1 MSLPEFRPAAPAAG
15 FTLLEAIVAFAIVAS
30 TLAALYGLI
39 GQGTRSLAASE
50 DRMIAALLADSE
62 LARATV
68 EDLAAGTAEAVFD
81 NRFRIRSTIAPE
93 RDLDQKLRATPF
105 TAVAIEVSVTRAGES
120 TPLVKL
126 ATLRIRPRETA
137 RAR

>member
-1 MSLPEFRPAAPAAG
+1 VSPRKFRPAAPAAG

-50 DRMIAALLADSE
+50 DRMVAALLADSE

-68 EDLAAGTAEAVFD
+68 EDLASGTAEAVFD
-81 NRFRIRSTIAPE
+81 NRFHVRSTIVPE

-105 TAVAIEVSVTRAGES
+105 TAVAIEVTVTRSGES
-120 TPLVKL
+120 TPLVRL
-126 ATLRIRPRETA
+126 TTLRLRPRETA

>member
-1 MSLPEFRPAAPAAG
+1 MSHRKFRPAAPAAG

-50 DRMIAALLADSE
+50 DRMVAALLAESD

-68 EDLAAGTAEAVFD
+68 EDLATGTAEAVFD
-81 NRFRIRSTIAPE
+81 NRFRIRRTIAPDP
-93 RDLDQKLRATPF
+93 DLEQKLAATPF
-105 TAVAIEVSVTRAGES
+105 TAVAIEVTVTRAGES
-120 TPLVKL
+120 TPLVTL